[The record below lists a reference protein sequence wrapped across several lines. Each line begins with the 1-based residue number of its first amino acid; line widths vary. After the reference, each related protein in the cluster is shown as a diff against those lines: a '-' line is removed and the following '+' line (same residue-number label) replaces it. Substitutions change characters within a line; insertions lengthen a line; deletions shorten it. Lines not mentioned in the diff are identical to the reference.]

1 MEPEIRHAARAGL
14 HGLNDDGRSLRPA
27 TYHRGVM
34 SSITTPTNTVR
45 LDGLIESLRAIS
57 NTDDPTEIGRHA
69 GRGIRYFLPF
79 DALVSVSVRD
89 LPPGRYKVTR
99 RMIGNRPVRESV
111 NPWRDWA
118 LLETCQD
125 GLIGEAIGRARP
137 RVWNDLYLRNDP
149 ALGDDFSEFG
159 SCLATPLFDGG
170 EALNWNFIFRTS
182 PEGFAPNEVEL
193 MVLVSNLLGQ
203 ATRNMVTARKVE
215 ELNARITSQL
225 HEVAEL
231 QRSLLPQRLPDFPQ
245 IEMVTHYQP
254 CEQAGG
260 DYYDFAQ
267 MTPEQCAAA
276 GGSGCWGAI
285 IADVAGHG
293 ARAAVIM
300 AMMQSIVHAYP
311 ITPRLQPDLVLEHL
325 NAQLLAKGIDRSFVT
340 ALCLSYDPHA
350 RTLRLASAGHYP
362 PRLKKPGPESPVT
375 ALHVDSGLPLGIERD
390 VKYEVST
397 AQLEVGDTLVL
408 YTDGVIESFNAK
420 REMFGLG
427 RLDAALHHCSGEPG
441 CVVESVTTALRE
453 HESGLPAADDQTLL
467 VMKVR
472 G

>member
-1 MEPEIRHAARAGL
+1 MLSAGQP
-14 HGLNDDGRSLRPA
+14 GDTS
-27 TYHRGVM
+27 
-34 SSITTPTNTVR
+34 R

-57 NTDDPTEIGRHA
+57 RSDDPTEIGRHA
-69 GRGIRYFLPF
+69 GRGIRHFVPF
-79 DALVSVSVRD
+79 DAIASVSVRD
-89 LPPGRYKVTR
+89 LPAGCYKVTR
-99 RMIGNRPVRESV
+99 RMIGNRPLREAV

-118 LLETCQD
+118 RLETHR
-125 GLIGEAIGRARP
+125 GGFIGDAISTHRP
-137 RVWNDLYLRNDP
+137 RVFTGLYLRNDP
-149 ALGDDFSEFG
+149 ALGDDFGEYG

-170 EALNWNFIFRTS
+170 EALNWNFIFRDS
-182 PEGFAPNEVEL
+182 PDGFTPSEVEL
-193 MVLVSNLLGQ
+193 MILVSNLLGQ

-215 ELNARITSQL
+215 ELNARITTQL

-231 QRSLLPQRLPDFPQ
+231 QRSLLPRRLPDFPQ
-245 IEMVTHYQP
+245 IEMVAHYQP

-276 GGSGCWGAI
+276 GGGGCWGAI
-285 IADVAGHG
+285 VADVAGHG

-311 ITPRLQPDLVLEHL
+311 ITPRLQPDRVLEHL
-325 NAQLLAKGIDRSFVT
+325 NEQLLAKGIDRSFVT
-340 ALCLSYDPHA
+340 ALCMSYDPLSRA
-350 RTLRLASAGHYP
+350 LRFASAGHYP
-362 PRLKKPGPESPVT
+362 PRLKKPGAESPVT
-375 ALHVDSGLPLGIERD
+375 ALPVEAGLPLGIEPR
-390 VKYEVST
+390 VRYEVST
-397 AQLEVGDTLVL
+397 AELQVGDTLVL

-420 REMFGLG
+420 REMFGLP

-453 HESGLPAADDQTLL
+453 HESGQPPADDQTLL

>member
-1 MEPEIRHAARAGL
+1 
-14 HGLNDDGRSLRPA
+14 
-27 TYHRGVM
+27 M
-34 SSITTPTNTVR
+34 SSLASSASASDTLR
-45 LDGLIESLRAIS
+45 LEGLIESLRAIS
-57 NTDDPTEIGRHA
+57 RTVDPTEIGRHA

-79 DALVSVSVRD
+79 DALVSISVRD
-89 LPPGRYKVTR
+89 LPRGRYKVTR

-118 LLETCQD
+118 VLETCQG
-125 GLIGEAIGRARP
+125 GLIGEAIEQARP
-137 RVWNDLYLRNDP
+137 RVFSNLYLRNDP
-149 ALGDDFSEFG
+149 ALGDDFAGFG

-170 EALNWNFIFRTS
+170 EALNWNFVFRASSDGFTS
-182 PEGFAPNEVEL
+182 SEVEL

-203 ATRNMVTARKVE
+203 ATRNLVTARKVE
-215 ELNARITSQL
+215 ELNARITAQL

-231 QRSLLPQRLPDFPQ
+231 QRSLLPRRLPDFPQ
-245 IEMVTHYQP
+245 IEMVAHYQP

-267 MTPEQCAAA
+267 MTPEQCAAT

-311 ITPRLQPDLVLEHL
+311 ITPRLQPDSVLEHL
-325 NAQLLAKGIDRSFVT
+325 NEQLLAKGIDRSFVT
-340 ALCLSYDPHA
+340 ALCLSYDPVA
-350 RTLRLASAGHYP
+350 RALRLASAGHYP
-362 PRLKKPGPESPVT
+362 PRLKKPGAESPV
-375 ALHVDSGLPLGIERD
+375 ASLEVEAGLPLGIERG
-390 VKYEVST
+390 VKYAVSS

-420 REMFGLG
+420 REMFGLN

-441 CVVESVTTALRE
+441 CVVESVTTALRD
-453 HESGLPAADDQTLL
+453 HESGLPPADDQTLL